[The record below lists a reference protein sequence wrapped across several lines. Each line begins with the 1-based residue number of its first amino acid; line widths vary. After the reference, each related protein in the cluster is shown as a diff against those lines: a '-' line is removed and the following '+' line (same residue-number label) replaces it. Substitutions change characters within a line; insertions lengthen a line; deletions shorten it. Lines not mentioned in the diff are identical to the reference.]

1 MPVSLYLQE
10 HTERT
15 RRSHHP
21 GPRWLLI
28 AAVVLAMNAGFINV
42 VCLLG
47 TYHVPVSHMTGAAS
61 HLSTALVT
69 GDSAEA
75 VGSASIL
82 ISFLAGSILCG
93 VVIGGI
99 RLMPGRHYGI
109 GLGIQALLLGLA
121 TWSTIEGHRSGVY
134 LAAAACGMQNALAT
148 THAGLV
154 LRTTHVTGIVTDL
167 GILIGHWLRHRR
179 LEPWKLGLLSGL
191 VLGFLGGGVAGTLAV
206 HRFGP
211 KALGL
216 AAGLSALAAVIYLLW
231 QARRGAVRATAP
243 TDAA

>member
-28 AAVVLAMNAGFINV
+28 AAVVLAMNAGFINA
-42 VCLLG
+42 VCLG
-47 TYHVPVSHMTGAAS
+47 TYHVPVSHMTGATS
-61 HLSTALVT
+61 HLSQALVT
-69 GDSAEA
+69 GDTSEA
-75 VGSASIL
+75 VGSTSIL

-109 GLGIQALLLGLA
+109 GLGIQALLLAIA
-121 TWSTIEGHRSGVY
+121 TWSTVENNRSGVY
-134 LAAAACGMQNALAT
+134 FAAAACGMQNALAT

-179 LEPWKLGLLSGL
+179 LEPWKLGLLTGL
-191 VLGFLGGGVAGTLAV
+191 VAGFLGGGVAGTLAV
-206 HRFGP
+206 HRFGRP
-211 KALGL
+211 ALG
-216 AAGLSALAAVIYLLW
+216 AAAVLSAVAAVIYLLW
-231 QARRGAVRATAP
+231 QARRGPARATVP